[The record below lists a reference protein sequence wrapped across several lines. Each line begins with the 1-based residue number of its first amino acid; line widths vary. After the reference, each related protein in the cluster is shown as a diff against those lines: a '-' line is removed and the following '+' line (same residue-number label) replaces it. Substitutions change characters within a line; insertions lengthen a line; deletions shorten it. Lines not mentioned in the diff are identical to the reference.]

1 MQFLAESVSLY
12 WAGNRGKVG
21 GAFMFEGLLQ
31 PMHLLVGFVLLIPVF
46 LICRWLWRVG
56 SKRKPGA

>member
-46 LICRWLWRVG
+46 
-56 SKRKPGA
+56 